1 MVVYELTHV
10 FFRYADELVHSP
22 KALGLFYSYES
33 VKEAIEYYS
42 TQPGFCENQ
51 DAFSA
56 RERNVFGNIMD
67 DTVFE
72 VIIYLHSECYE
83 FESEIELG
91 LYGDEIAAKNELAKY
106 CTENAPLVNAPKLI
120 SERIV
125 NKRIVERRE
134 WSEGFS
140 ISEYLQ

>member
-10 FFRYADELVHSP
+10 FFRIADELVLSP

-33 VKEAIEYYS
+33 VKQAIQYYS

-51 DAFSA
+51 DSFSV
-56 RERNVFGNIMD
+56 RERNVFGNIID

-72 VIIYLHSECYE
+72 VIIYLHSEHYE
-83 FESEIELG
+83 FEIEIELG
-91 LYGDEIAAKNELAKY
+91 LYGDEIAAKKALAKY
-106 CTENAPLVNAPKLI
+106 CAENISLVNAKNLI

-125 NKRIVERRE
+125 NKRVIGSRE
-134 WSEGFS
+134 WSDGFS
-140 ISEYLQ
+140 ISE